1 MLSKFVGDRKFYRST
16 MAVALPI
23 MVQNLITNFVSMLD
37 NIMVGRVG
45 TAQMSGVAIVN
56 QVLFVINLC
65 IFGAISGA
73 GIFTAQY
80 AGSGDQEGIRGTFRF
95 KLISVLAL
103 VAVGAGAL
111 VAFGEDLVRLWLRGE
126 GDPREAELYL
136 RYGMEY
142 LRVMLWG
149 LPAFAAANAYCSTLR
164 ETGETVVPMVSG
176 VAAVLVNLFFNYV
189 LIFGHFGAPAMGV
202 RGAALATVLSR
213 YVELL
218 LSAGWTHL
226 HAGGRVP
233 FAAGLYKTLRV
244 PARLSGQ
251 IFRKGLPLLINEGLW
266 ASGMAVMNQCYSVR
280 SLDVVAAIN
289 IESTVWNAMSVAFM
303 ATGNAVGIIIGQKLG
318 EGLDNDR
325 VMDEF
330 RKLTAFSV
338 ALNVLMGGALAGL
351 SGLFPLL
358 YATTDQVRQ
367 LATRFII
374 VSAAIM
380 PFNAFT
386 NCAYFAMRSGGK
398 TVITFLFDSVFVWCV
413 CVPLAFIL
421 SRFTSIPVV
430 PMFLLVQ
437 GTELIKCVLGYI
449 MIKKGAWM
457 EKII

>member
-1 MLSKFVGDRKFYRST
+1 MLSKFVGDRKFYKAT
-16 MAVALPI
+16 MAVTLPI

-65 IFGAISGA
+65 IFGAVSGA

-80 AGSGDQEGIRGTFRF
+80 AGSGDNEGIRGTFRF
-95 KLISVLAL
+95 KLMSVLAIA
-103 VAVGAGAL
+103 AVGIGAL
-111 VAFGEDLVRLWLRGE
+111 SLFGEDLVRLWLRGE
-126 GDPREAELYL
+126 GDAKDAELYL
-136 RYGMEY
+136 KYGMEY
-142 LRVMLWG
+142 MKVMLWG

-164 ETGETVVPMVSG
+164 ETGETVVPMAAG
-176 VAAVLVNLFFNYV
+176 VTAVLVNPFFNYV

-202 RGAALATVLSR
+202 RGAAWATVMSR
-213 YVELL
+213 YVELML
-218 LSAGWTHL
+218 AAGWTHL
-226 HAGGRVP
+226 HAGGKAP

-244 PARLSGQ
+244 PAKLAKR
-251 IFRKGLPLLINEGLW
+251 IFRKGLPLLMNEGLW
-266 ASGMAVMNQCYSVR
+266 AAGMAVLNQCYSVR

-318 EGLDNDR
+318 EGLDRDR
-325 VMDEF
+325 VMDEL

-338 ALNVLMGGALAGL
+338 ALNIVMGAALACL
-351 SGLFPLL
+351 SGVFPLL
-358 YATTDQVRQ
+358 YATTDAVRE
-367 LATRFII
+367 LAGKFIL
-374 VSAAIM
+374 VAAAIM

-386 NCAYFAMRSGGK
+386 NCTYFAMRSGGK
-398 TVITFLFDSVFVWCV
+398 TVITFVFDSVFVWCV
-413 CVPLAFIL
+413 CVPLAFVL
-421 SRFTSIPVV
+421 SRFTSVPVV
-430 PMFLLVQ
+430 PMFLIVQ
-437 GTELIKCVLGYI
+437 GTELVKCVIGYI